1 MKVIERLLPH
11 RPPFLMVKS
20 IVEYI
25 GGDAPTLNAEY
36 PVGPSSPVFSI
47 AEPPFYWPSVYI
59 IEGLGQCCSLLSLI
73 WACER
78 NPTVKAL
85 GTESVGAALMNAEED
100 AEGAYILEQLSEIFE
115 SSAPGAASR
124 IGMLA
129 SVDVEIIGQV
139 QAGEVLRY
147 SVERTHVLEGMS
159 RFAVQASVDAQ
170 MVAHGTIVGAQLEGT
185 S

>member
-1 MKVIERLLPH
+1 
-11 RPPFLMVKS
+11 MVES
-20 IVEYI
+20 IVGYV
-25 GGDAPTLNAEY
+25 GGDTPILNAEY
-36 PVGPSSPVFSI
+36 PVRQPEPVFSG
-47 AEPPFYWPSVYI
+47 AEPPFYWPSVYV

-73 WACER
+73 WTCER
-78 NPTVKAL
+78 KCTTKAL
-85 GTESVGAALMNAEED
+85 GIESVSAALINAGED
-100 AEGAYILEQLSEIFE
+100 AEDAYILEQLSEIFE
-115 SSAPGAASR
+115 SGAPGAASR

-147 SVERTHVLEGMS
+147 SVERTHVLKGMS

>member
-1 MKVIERLLPH
+1 MRVIEYLLPH

-36 PVGPSSPVFSI
+36 PVRRSEPVFSG
-47 AEPPFYWPSVYI
+47 AEPPFYWPSVYV

-85 GTESVGAALMNAEED
+85 GTESVSAALMNAEED

-115 SSAPGAASR
+115 SGAPGTASR
-124 IGMLA
+124 IGVLA
-129 SVDVEIIGQV
+129 SVDVTIIGQV
-139 QAGEVLRY
+139 RAGELLRY
-147 SVERTHVLEGMS
+147 KVEQTRVLGGLF
-159 RFAVQASVDAQ
+159 RFAVQASVETQ
-170 MVAHGTIVGAQLEGT
+170 IVAHGTITGAQLEGI

>member
-1 MKVIERLLPH
+1 MKFIEHLLPH
-11 RPPFLMVKS
+11 RPPFLMVES
-20 IVEYI
+20 IVDYV
-25 GGDAPTLNAEY
+25 GGDAPILNAEY
-36 PVGPSSPVFSI
+36 PVRQPEPVFSG
-47 AEPPFYWPSVYI
+47 AKPTFYWPSVYV

-78 NPTVKAL
+78 NSTAKAL
-85 GTESVGAALMNAEED
+85 GTESLSAALMNAEEG
-100 AEGAYILEQLSEIFE
+100 AEGDYILERLSEIFE
-115 SSAPGAASR
+115 SSATGAASR

-147 SVERTHVLEGMS
+147 SVERTHVLKGIS

-170 MVAHGTIVGAQLEGT
+170 IVAHGTIVGAQVEGI

>member
-1 MKVIERLLPH
+1 MKAIERLLPH
-11 RPPFLMVKS
+11 RPPFLMVES
-20 IVEYI
+20 IVEYVGNSTPI
-25 GGDAPTLNAEY
+25 LNAKY
-36 PVGPSSPVFSI
+36 PIRRSEPVFSST
-47 AEPPFYWPSVYI
+47 ESPFYWPSVYV

-78 NPTVKAL
+78 NCTANAL
-85 GTESVGAALMNAEED
+85 GTESVSAALMNAEED

-115 SSAPGAASR
+115 SNATGAASR

-147 SVERTHVLEGMS
+147 RVERTHVLKGMS
-159 RFAVQASVDAQ
+159 RFAVQASVDTQ
-170 MVAHGTIVGAQLEGT
+170 MVAHGTIVGAQLEGI